1 MIQNFSDQE
10 IIIDKSKPSIFLAGP
25 TRRNSSY
32 EESWRKQACDF
43 LSNFEFDGF
52 DGIVYIPEFSK
63 GDNPF
68 DFMNQVEWERQGLM
82 NADVIVF
89 FVPRKLPEM
98 PGFTTNVEFGYYLAK
113 RPESV
118 LLCCPN
124 GYEKNRY
131 LEWLYM
137 KDNPNGI
144 VFRSMPDVLVDA
156 VRLSTKM
163 KVVREVG

>member
-10 IIIDKSKPSIFLAGP
+10 IILDKSKPSIFLAGP
-25 TRRNSSY
+25 TKRNSYY
-32 EESWRKQACDF
+32 EESWRKDACNI
-43 LSNFEFDGF
+43 LSRFEF
-52 DGIVYIPEFSK
+52 DGIVYIPEFSR

-113 RPESV
+113 RPGSV

-131 LEWLYM
+131 LEWLYTR
-137 KDNPNGI
+137 DNPDRM
-144 VFRSMPDVLVDA
+144 VFRYMLDVMGYA
-156 VRLSTKM
+156 VGLSTSM
-163 KVVREVG
+163 KGVREVG